1 MRGRDSVDVL
11 YKFHLFL
18 VQADAVD
25 AVFNV
30 IVIVV
35 RPFKNIILLGRWSCN
50 EISLLKPPEE

>member
-25 AVFNV
+25 AVLNV

-35 RPFKNIILLGRWSCN
+35 RPFENIILLGRWSCK
-50 EISLLKPPEE
+50 EKYYI